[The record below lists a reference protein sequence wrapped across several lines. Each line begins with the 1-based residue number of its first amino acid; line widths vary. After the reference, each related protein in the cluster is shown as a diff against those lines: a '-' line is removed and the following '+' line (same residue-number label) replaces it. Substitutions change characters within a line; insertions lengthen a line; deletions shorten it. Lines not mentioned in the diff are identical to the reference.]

1 VESLRK
7 VVGVTALVSAGL
19 ASVGIGMSAA
29 ASAAAGPASS
39 ASWHVIG
46 TFQGSAVTAVQDGTY
61 HSWPAAQ
68 RAAGFGLLRPGE
80 SDGLKLNSRG
90 ITVGGCEGYSAA
102 RYATVIAL
110 YGADTPGSR
119 QFTLFQ
125 ADAPHAKMYPCSN
138 IGEATSLGSY
148 KVDGT
153 TAVLYGACGTLKGEP
168 RCTRRYHVWLELRW
182 VRHGVEY
189 QVQSHDESRAANVAF
204 ARNLHKVAR

>member
-1 VESLRK
+1 M
-7 VVGVTALVSAGL
+7 
-19 ASVGIGMSAA
+19 SVPIIFIHRIRRM
-29 ASAAAGPASS
+29 AAAGSCALAMVS
-39 ASWHVIG
+39 AAVGLSAG
-46 TFQGSAVTAVQDGTY
+46 TATAAVTAVHDGTY

-68 RAAGFGLLRPGE
+68 RAAGFGLLRPGV

-90 ITVGGCEGYSAA
+90 ITVGGCEGYPAA

-110 YGADTPGSR
+110 YGANTSSSR

-125 ADAPHAKMYPCSN
+125 ADAPHASIYPCSN
-138 IGEATSLGSY
+138 IGEATRLGSY

-153 TAVLYGACGTLKGEP
+153 TAVLYGACGTLKGERP
-168 RCTRRYHVWLELRW
+168 CTGRHLWLELLW

-204 ARNLHKVAR
+204 ARKLHKVAR